1 MLRGSP
7 VGDDVDRGSIN
18 EIIAVF
24 SRFLLKRVHEDLKIS
39 VRDLPDEFSG
49 RIVVQIDHQSAHFF
63 KQSLAPRRTSRLSVT
78 VLMSALSTGFFRRR
92 SSSPPVCP

>member
-39 VRDLPDEFSG
+39 VRDLPDDLTRVPRSRNRG
-49 RIVVQIDHQSAHFF
+49 KRGGASSRAYCVRAADLARAHRHDAIV
-63 KQSLAPRRTSRLSVT
+63 
-78 VLMSALSTGFFRRR
+78 ALSR
-92 SSSPPVCP
+92 SPA